1 MLIRRRDKTGYRKL
15 SGEILELLLLSL
27 VIAAFF
33 GTFLYFMSMSI
44 AENYLSGREIFLNE
58 MQTGT
63 LRVWLRS
70 LCFFAAVVVFMVL
83 FLTLFGQKISY
94 LISIIKGVDQLRQKD
109 MEYRI
114 EEEGND
120 ELTELAK
127 SINYL
132 SDSQRELKRQEEQ
145 LREDRE
151 ALIRTL
157 SHDIRTPL
165 TSILSY
171 SDFMKKKEVLTQKEM
186 REYISLMQ
194 VKAEQIKELTD
205 RLLGR
210 KTQKR
215 EKIENGRFLM
225 EQLAAEW
232 EEILEEA
239 FDCRI
244 NLENCR
250 EFQGFFDVSQL
261 RQIFDN
267 LASNVEKYADGQEQV
282 FLEIQTKADDTLVI
296 FQKNRAKPGELCKV
310 ESHGIGLDSIRRIVH
325 DYHGRVDVRQE
336 TIEFEIRIELKIQM
350 QEEAY

>member
-1 MLIRRRDKTGYRKL
+1 MWIKKQNKTSYRKV
-15 SGEILELLLLSL
+15 SGEMLELLLLSL
-27 VIAAFF
+27 VISLFF
-33 GTFLYFMSMSI
+33 GAFLYFMSLSI
-44 AENYLSGREIFLNE
+44 AENYLGGRDIFLNE
-58 MQTGT
+58 IQAGT

-70 LCFFAAVVVFMVL
+70 ICLFAAVVVFMVL

-94 LISIIKGVDQLRQKD
+94 LILIIKGVDLLRQKD

-120 ELTELAK
+120 EFTELAK

-132 SDSQRELKRQEEQ
+132 SDSQRELKHQQEQ

-171 SDFMKKKEVLTQKEM
+171 SDFMKKKEALTMEEM
-186 REYISLMQ
+186 QEYISLMQ

-205 RLLGR
+205 RLLGK
-210 KTQKR
+210 KTQNLER
-215 EKIENGRFLM
+215 IEDGRFLM
-225 EQLAAEW
+225 EQLTAEW
-232 EEILEEA
+232 EEILEET
-239 FDCRI
+239 FDCQLD
-244 NLENCR
+244 LEKCGA
-250 EFQGFFDVSQL
+250 FQGTFDISQL

-267 LASNVEKYADGQEQV
+267 LASNVEKYADCNEPV
-282 FLEIQTKADDTLVI
+282 ALKIQTEADALVI
-296 FQKNRAKPGELCKV
+296 IQKNRAKPGELCKA

-325 DYHGRVDVRQE
+325 GYQGRVDVRQE
-336 TIEFEIRIELKIQM
+336 ETEYEIRIELKI
-350 QEEAY
+350 